1 MGKTRLDMGSL
12 RFHNVCRRIKLHPIG
27 RFDMALIRWEPV
39 RELSTIQNEMNRLFN
54 TFFEAPAPPNGGTLR
69 RWIPAMDLVETD
81 DDFVLRADLPGLG
94 ESDVNI
100 ELEDNVLT
108 ISGERKAE
116 HEERKEGYYRVE
128 RASGTF
134 SRSLTLPEGVDP
146 EAVRASFDK
155 GVLEVRIP
163 KPEQRKPRK
172 VAISVGG
179 GEQQKTIE
187 GAETAS

>member
-1 MGKTRLDMGSL
+1 
-12 RFHNVCRRIKLHPIG
+12 
-27 RFDMALIRWEPV
+27 MALIRWEPV
-39 RELSTIQNEMNRLFN
+39 RELNTIQSEMNRLFN
-54 TFFEAPAPPNGGTLR
+54 TFFDSPAQPGGHAGSTQTLR
-69 RWIPAMDLVETD
+69 RWIPAMDLVETEN
-81 DDFVLRADLPGLG
+81 DFVLRADLPGLSEG
-94 ESDVNI
+94 DVNI

-146 EAVRASFDK
+146 EAVSANFER

-179 GEQQKTIE
+179 QSNGTIE
-187 GAETAS
+187 GAETA